1 MFFGVF
7 GEFRFGICGAD
18 EEYFAAFA
26 DSGHDIHKIVGMRL
40 DIAIAYRIGFMVQIF
55 FSVLRSYR
63 SDLLA
68 SKVKMNDIGA
78 SMVQPD

>member
-40 DIAIAYRIGFMVQIF
+40 DIAIPYCISFMVQMF
-55 FSVLRSYR
+55 FSVRRRNRSY
-63 SDLLA
+63 LLA
-68 SKVKMNDIGA
+68 GKFKMNDIGA
-78 SMVQPD
+78 SLVQPD